1 MPDPNPNPRLQKSL
15 AYLATLGPLGHLR
28 PAPGTVGSLF
38 AVVIGYVI
46 AGFGAG
52 TLAIATI
59 IVTILGI
66 IAADAYSRVI
76 NQKDASE
83 VIIDEVAGQW
93 VVLIIL
99 PLDPLW
105 FAAGFLLFRF
115 FDITKLG
122 PVGMA
127 EQLAGGV
134 GVMADDIVAGIMA
147 AFCLF
152 CIAALMGKTG
162 LLNLM

>member
-1 MPDPNPNPRLQKSL
+1 MSTSDPNSQLQKSF
-15 AYLATLGPLGHLR
+15 AYLATLGPIGHVQL
-28 PAPGTVGSLF
+28 APGTIGSLL

-46 AGFGAG
+46 ASFGAG
-52 TLAIATI
+52 ILAIATI
-59 IVTILGI
+59 IITIFGI
-66 IAADAYSRVI
+66 VAADAYCRI
-76 NQKDASE
+76 TGRKDASE

-93 VVLIIL
+93 FVLIFL

-127 EQLAGGV
+127 ERLSGGF
-134 GVMADDIVAGIMA
+134 GVMADDIVAGMLA
-147 AFCLF
+147 ALCLF
-152 CIAALMGKTG
+152 SLATSLGKTTF
-162 LLNLM
+162 LDTM